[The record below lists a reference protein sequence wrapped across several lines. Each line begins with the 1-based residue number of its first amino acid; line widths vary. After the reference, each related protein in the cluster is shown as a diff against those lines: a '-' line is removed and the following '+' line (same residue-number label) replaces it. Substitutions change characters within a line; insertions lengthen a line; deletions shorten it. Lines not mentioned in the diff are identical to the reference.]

1 MSKLSVAIIT
11 FNEERYIEECLKSL
25 INVADEII
33 VVDSFST
40 DKTKMICKK
49 YNVVFIEQKFLG
61 YIEQKNFA
69 LKKAKYDYIVSLDGD
84 ESLSKTLQESIN
96 KLKSNEA
103 SICVVGLGYVG
114 LPLALEFAKKF
125 NVVGYDFKAD
135 RVEMMKK
142 NQDPSQE
149 LDSSEFENRKITFT
163 IRNRII

>member
-1 MSKLSVAIIT
+1 MDL
-11 FNEERYIEECLKSL
+11 
-25 INVADEII
+25 
-33 VVDSFST
+33 
-40 DKTKMICKK
+40 
-49 YNVVFIEQKFLG
+49 
-61 YIEQKNFA
+61 
-69 LKKAKYDYIVSLDGD
+69 
-84 ESLSKTLQESIN
+84 IN